1 MTNMMNVLIVED
13 DPMVSAINQQY
24 LKKII
29 PSAQLSLTKTDNG
42 AHALSIL
49 KQQPVDLVLLD
60 VYMPKLSGSE
70 VLTELMRL
78 EIHPQVIMLT
88 AANDTDHVKAA
99 IDYGVLDYLI
109 KPFTFDRFEQS
120 VTKFLQIHQSLK
132 NTGPLAQKD
141 LDQLFT
147 TPSAQSSQLPQTL
160 PKGLS
165 RLSLERVLTAI
176 QPLQA
181 PFSVQDAAQAAKL
194 SRISTKKYLDYLIDT
209 HQLSSSIKYLAVGR
223 PLTVYKFAN

>member
-1 MTNMMNVLIVED
+1 MMNVLIVED

-29 PSAQLSLTKTDNG
+29 PSTQLSLTKIDNG
-42 AHALSIL
+42 MDALSIL
-49 KQQPVDLVLLD
+49 KQRPMDLMLLD

-88 AANDTDHVKAA
+88 AANDTEHVKAA

-109 KPFTFDRFEQS
+109 KPFTFDRFKQA
-120 VTKFLQIHQSLK
+120 VTKFLQMHQSLK
-132 NTGPLAQKD
+132 NAGSLAQKD

-147 TPSAQSSQLPQTL
+147 PTAPQSSQLQQAL

-165 RLSLERVLTAI
+165 RLSLERVTTAI

-194 SRISTKKYLDYLIDT
+194 SRISTKKYLDYLIET

-223 PLTVYKFAN
+223 PLTVYEFIN

>member
-1 MTNMMNVLIVED
+1 MMNVLIVED

-49 KQQPVDLVLLD
+49 KQQPVDLMLLD

-120 VTKFLQIHQSLK
+120 VTKFLQIYQSLK

-223 PLTVYKFAN
+223 PLTVYQFVN